1 MWDSITGI
9 LIVGG
14 IIVVLFGYKKFP
26 DIVRSFG
33 RATGEFQKGKMEAQ
47 KELDEIKKSV
57 AEPANDVKNTVA
69 EIKKG

>member
-1 MWDSITGI
+1 MYDSITGI
-9 LIVGG
+9 LIVAG

-47 KELDEIKKSV
+47 KELDDMKKTIT
-57 AEPANDVKNTVA
+57 EPANDVKNTVA